1 MGRSCDT
8 PILYL
13 SYTNYNTRTACSSM
27 DKKNLQL
34 QERSRTVQIYNGQA
48 LRDY

>member
-13 SYTNYNTRTACSSM
+13 PYTNYNTRTACSSM
-27 DKKNLQL
+27 DKKIFNYKKD
-34 QERSRTVQIYNGQA
+34 QELFKFTM
-48 LRDY
+48 DKH